1 MLTLFELGVLAHL
14 TGDWILQNDWMARN
28 KHSLRHPAAWVHSG
42 IQAALLAL
50 ALGWQA
56 GLVLGAI
63 HLIVDT
69 RRPMRWW
76 QHVFRQTTTGE
87 AAISGTLKRKRSFAF
102 ASVKAVI
109 CCGAGFSKC
118 FNAASMASCA
128 FSVRAVPWALPS
140 RPLTK

>member
-42 IQAALLAL
+42 IQAVLLAL
-50 ALGWQA
+50 TLGWQA

-87 AAISGTLKRKRSFAF
+87 AAMHVAIWEDQ
-102 ASVKAVI
+102 VI
-109 CCGAGFSKC
+109 HIVCIGAW
-118 FNAASMASCA
+118 
-128 FSVRAVPWALPS
+128 VALAGL
-140 RPLTK
+140 LT